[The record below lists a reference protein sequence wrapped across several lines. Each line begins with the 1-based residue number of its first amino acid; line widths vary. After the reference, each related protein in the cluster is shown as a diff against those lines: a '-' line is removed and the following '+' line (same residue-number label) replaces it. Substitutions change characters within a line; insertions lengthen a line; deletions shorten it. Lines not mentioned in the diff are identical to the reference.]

1 MPNTRSSNRYIV
13 IPNGLSEEEM
23 DTSESEDEIGA
34 VQHVL
39 QDKLKINEDN
49 SSSEASD
56 VEEMVTD
63 PSTKRKKQLHWKKK
77 DFEVPAADFTGA
89 LPPPPIHEE
98 LEPIDYF
105 YSMFGKESITLMTN
119 QSNLYS
125 TQMNPNKPLCVS
137 ENEMKRFIGI
147 LLMTGVY
154 SFPQQRYFWMNATR
168 VESIT
173 SAMSRDRFLQIKR
186 NIHVVDNANQLDSN
200 DPNFDRAYK
209 VRPLLNIV
217 KENFRK
223 IAKEEKL
230 SADEQIIPFKGRSI
244 MKQHMPKKPH
254 RWGYKMFIL
263 AGSDSGICYDFKFYT
278 GKEGKPEHGLCTQ
291 VVLDL
296 CETVPRSINHKLFC
310 DNFYTTIRL
319 QVELHKLGIYA
330 VGTVRPNRLPGL
342 IMKNEKDL
350 SLEGRGAMDHRVAEV
365 DGVQICAVKW
375 YDNKVVNCLS
385 TLHACHPVDFVQ
397 RWSNKEK
404 KHIQVKRP
412 NIIKA
417 YNQHMGGVD
426 LLDML
431 ISLYRVNVRSQKYYI
446 KIIFHLM
453 DLSLVNA
460 WLLYRRHCS
469 QQKIPKKNIM
479 SLLTFRVNV
488 AEALLQSNPSPP
500 PTVKR
505 GRPSL
510 QSITSDQTS
519 PKSSRATPN
528 PPPSKNIRMDKFD
541 HWPIHIE
548 KGRCRNPGCTGQTR
562 ISCSKCKLRLCLNDK
577 NNCFIEYHN

>member
-23 DTSESEDEIGA
+23 DTSESEDEISA

-49 SSSEASD
+49 SSSEAI
-56 VEEMVTD
+56 
-63 PSTKRKKQLHWKKK
+63 
-77 DFEVPAADFTGA
+77 PAADFTGT

-154 SFPQQRYFWMNATR
+154 SFPQQCYFWMNATR

-244 MKQHMPKKPH
+244 MKQHMPKKTTP
-254 RWGYKMFIL
+254 L
-263 AGSDSGICYDFKFYT
+263 
-278 GKEGKPEHGLCTQ
+278 GL
-291 VVLDL
+291 
-296 CETVPRSINHKLFC
+296 
-310 DNFYTTIRL
+310 
-319 QVELHKLGIYA
+319 
-330 VGTVRPNRLPGL
+330 
-342 IMKNEKDL
+342 
-350 SLEGRGAMDHRVAEV
+350 
-365 DGVQICAVKW
+365 
-375 YDNKVVNCLS
+375 
-385 TLHACHPVDFVQ
+385 
-397 RWSNKEK
+397 
-404 KHIQVKRP
+404 
-412 NIIKA
+412 
-417 YNQHMGGVD
+417 
-426 LLDML
+426 
-431 ISLYRVNVRSQKYYI
+431 
-446 KIIFHLM
+446 
-453 DLSLVNA
+453 
-460 WLLYRRHCS
+460 
-469 QQKIPKKNIM
+469 
-479 SLLTFRVNV
+479 
-488 AEALLQSNPSPP
+488 
-500 PTVKR
+500 
-505 GRPSL
+505 
-510 QSITSDQTS
+510 
-519 PKSSRATPN
+519 
-528 PPPSKNIRMDKFD
+528 
-541 HWPIHIE
+541 
-548 KGRCRNPGCTGQTR
+548 
-562 ISCSKCKLRLCLNDK
+562 
-577 NNCFIEYHN
+577 